1 MKKRTITRY
10 GKASLIGL
18 VCLALMGCTFNAEIV
33 KESGASERSEQS
45 ANLNEPPEE
54 SEKTAEQDEPEEMAE
69 EKNRA
74 TEEKK
79 HTLVP
84 MKYQWQE
91 GDMDYDPED
100 TIYYK
105 TYYDD
110 FVRGKIQHIEYPD
123 INIKGELEEYF
134 LHEDDFEKWDNL
146 VEMFFDYRTI
156 EMPEEE
162 LKSLFY
168 KHGYS
173 LCLQSTEM
181 KDLHVRFVEITEIGG
196 LSLYPTRIMI
206 QTWDEDHIY
215 LQNITSPIPR
225 KIMSIFSVDNR
236 EPYHMVVHSSGLS
249 RDYIDEQELSFW
261 EYRGTY
267 WALVPMDLE
276 IDTSHAHISGENFY
290 PDMDRDE
297 LFEAFYYRDGIA
309 YRPSRQNDHAV
320 NTYTVKLGKMEEVE
334 KNRIFRLMAVY
345 ESEELGATEWPS
357 DTYIQFEIKQD
368 LLFIPRECRYN
379 SGGAFLY
386 YLQLSGMEDKEKE
399 KRLNALL
406 YDDIMKI
413 LEGDDPYPHLD
424 YEIEHMDKRTIR
436 ILYKNRQ
443 GETVMTTTLDI
454 EEERILSPDGP

>member
-1 MKKRTITRY
+1 MKKRTVTRY
-10 GKASLIGL
+10 GKMSLIGL
-18 VCLALMGCTFNAEIV
+18 VCLVLMGCTSDAEIV
-33 KESGASERSEQS
+33 KEGEAPERSEQS
-45 ANLNEPPEE
+45 ADQNEPPEE
-54 SEKTAEQDEPEEMAE
+54 SEKTSEQDETEEME
-69 EKNRA
+69 DEKNRA

-134 LHEDDFEKWDNL
+134 LHEDDFERWDNL

-181 KDLHVRFVEITEIGG
+181 QDLHVRFVEITEIGG

-206 QTWDEDHIY
+206 QTWDADHVY

-249 RDYIDEQELSFW
+249 RDYVDEQELSFW

-267 WALVPMDLE
+267 WALVPMNL
-276 IDTSHAHISGENFY
+276 
-290 PDMDRDE
+290 DMDRDE

-309 YRPSRQNDHAV
+309 YRPSRQLDIIYSV
-320 NTYTVKLGKMEEVE
+320 TVKLGKMEEVK
-334 KNRIFRLMAVY
+334 KNKIFRLVAVY
-345 ESEELGATEWPS
+345 ESEELGAIEWS
-357 DTYIQFEIKQD
+357 SGDTYIQFEIKQD
-368 LLFIPRECRYN
+368 LPFIPRECRYN

-413 LEGDDPYPHLD
+413 LEGDVPYPHLD
-424 YEIEHMDKRTIR
+424 YEIEYMDDRTIR